1 MPLELEKGVPLPMDG
16 RTRQRQKE
24 DALAL
29 DAMELGDSFAVGLE
43 DRAKYA
49 VLLSKHKKA
58 HPEFNYV
65 GRKMDDSVRFWR
77 IAPKDEIA

>member
-1 MPLELEKGVPLPMDG
+1 MLNLEKDVPLPLDG
-16 RTRQRQKE
+16 RTHRSQK
-24 DALAL
+24 DAHVFA
-29 DAMELGDSFAVGLE
+29 AMNLGDSFAVSLAE
-43 DRAKYA
+43 RAKYS

-77 IAPKDEIA
+77 IAPEDEIA